1 MDLLDTLQQAT
12 GTPPAAQPSASTGPG
27 AFDPTKTYGTPA
39 AMLSNLT
46 NQESSGGRNL
56 VNPKTGAMGPYQF
69 LPSTLAMLRNQGVKF
84 DPFDPA
90 QSRAAADWYI
100 QKLKAENGGTYQG
113 ALKAYGGFQN
123 ADPSQYIDHVMNG
136 VPGFSG
142 GPAPTTPGQTSS
154 GQQAPADT
162 GPQSD
167 LLTTLQTAVQNAQQS
182 AQAAA
187 TPAPK
192 AAPQQTSATQQKLN
206 QGLGLDPF
214 SSAVDAAAVRGLSGL
229 AGSVA
234 GLGAGAAKAIT
245 TMGDFGAANQAWE
258 NTAGKVSNA
267 IEGALTPAGSAGAQQ
282 LGQAVADVPGRIIGG
297 AVNAGSNAIGSG
309 AQALGA
315 SPATAQKI
323 SDLAKFGANAALT
336 IGGTRAM
343 LRGTPEPA
351 QPNPAAEASAAGPQ
365 PESAPQP
372 GGISPEAAAKP
383 RYVPNG
389 DGTFTQ
395 VSPGMQAAAPSNVSV
410 PAAAANLPTVS
421 GKASDLF
428 PSPDKSPTVSGPLPE
443 ADQAARLSVVR
454 ALGLD
459 RVRDSVLTG
468 DPQQAGVEYQ
478 NAKVS
483 SPIGDVTRATIADE
497 QNAIRN
503 YADGVN
509 DMTGRDP
516 TLDAEGVGQ
525 KILAPL
531 QKMSEWFDN
540 QAGNLYTQARAQ
552 AGNVPLAET
561 PALTNLLGDL
571 DLRDRMAAAPD
582 RQALYNA
589 VQNRFARF
597 SDLAEQT
604 PAEQGTAPRTIE
616 NAENFRQW
624 LNAVGRDNPQS
635 GQFISQVKQAL
646 DTDVASAGGQGLFD
660 QARSMWQ
667 QRQQMLA
674 DPGQLSKLLGD
685 QDGTGLNRNVP
696 MEKVG
701 QRVVG
706 MDGANFRNLLGSLT
720 KIEQMA
726 PELAPD
732 VQGSLAEIRG
742 QAARQLTDAGGKTEY
757 WNASQFSKTAQ
768 SMAPKLK
775 LIFNGDEMG
784 ALRTLNEAGRIIRQ
798 PGAYPGAAAQ
808 HINMFRSGIATAL
821 PYAANAVGHAVGG
834 TVGGF
839 AGQLAGNRLS
849 SLARAGGESKAAA
862 ALAKRYSKNVNP

>member
-12 GTPPAAQPSASTGPG
+12 GTTPSAQPSASPG
-27 AFDPTKTYGTPA
+27 AAAFDPTKSYGTPA
-39 AMLSNLT
+39 AMLNKLT
-46 NQESSGGRNL
+46 NQESSGGKNL
-56 VNPKTGAMGPYQF
+56 VNPTTGAMGPYQF
-69 LPSTLAMLRNQGVKF
+69 TPGTLAMLRNQGVKF

-100 QKLKAENGGTYQG
+100 QKLKAQNGGTYQG

-167 LLTTLQTAVQNAQQS
+167 LLATLQTAAQN

-187 TPAPK
+187 TPAAK
-192 AAPQQTSATQQKLN
+192 AAPLQTSATHQKLN
-206 QGLGLDPF
+206 QGLGLDPI

-234 GLGAGAAKAIT
+234 GLGAGAAKAVT
-245 TMGDFGAANQAWE
+245 TMGDFSAANQAWE

-315 SPATAQKI
+315 SPQTAQKI
-323 SDLAKFGANAALT
+323 SNLAKFGANAALT

-351 QPNPAAEASAAGPQ
+351 QPAPAAESTAAGGPQ
-365 PESAPQP
+365 PEAAAPAA
-372 GGISPEAAAKP
+372 GISPEAAAKP
-383 RYVPNG
+383 RYVANG

-395 VSPGMQAAAPSNVSV
+395 VSPGMQTPPASPDAGV
-410 PAAAANLPTVS
+410 PMAAANLPAVS
-421 GKASDLF
+421 GKAIDLF
-428 PSPDKSPTVSGPLPE
+428 PSPDKSPTVSGPLPQ
-443 ADQAARLSVVR
+443 ADQAARLDVVR

-459 RVRDSVLTG
+459 RVRDSVLSG

-516 TLDAEGVGQ
+516 MLDAEGVGT

-531 QKMSEWFDN
+531 QKMSDWFDN
-540 QAGNLYTQARAQ
+540 QAGNLYQQAREQ

-571 DLRDRMAAAPD
+571 DLRDRMSASPD

-604 PAEQGTAPRTIE
+604 PAEQGAAPRTIE

-646 DTDVASAGGQGLFD
+646 DTDVGAAGGQGLFD

-674 DPGQLSKLLGD
+674 DPGQISKLLGD

-757 WNASQFSKTAQ
+757 WNANQFSKTAQ

-775 LIFNGDEMG
+775 LIFNGNEMG

-798 PGAYPGAAAQ
+798 PGSYPGAAAQ
-808 HINMFRSGIATAL
+808 HINMLRSGIATAL

-839 AGQLAGNRLS
+839 AGQIAGNRLS
-849 SLARAGGESKAAA
+849 SLARAGGESKSAA